1 MAENGVNPPSAFP
14 PSVDPRSG
22 FDGVTK
28 TFRSLRPA
36 FTLPSPTVP
45 LSVASYAFS
54 LLPCPLP
61 SHTAIIDAA
70 TGAAVS
76 FPDLLSQSRSLAASL
91 RAHLGLSNGHVAF
104 ILSPNSLE
112 IPALYLALLSLGA
125 VPAPANPASTPA
137 EIASLVRL
145 SNPTVAFAVSST
157 AAALPRHLPTF
168 LLDSPE
174 FHSFLTSTATSTATR
189 AAEVRQ
195 SDVAAILFSSGT
207 TGQVKAVKLTHRSFI
222 ALAAAVYAMRREGRP
237 KAMLLAAPMFHMM
250 GFVLALKGVVLLTTT
265 VLMGGNRAGATEM
278 LRAAAQ
284 YKVTEITAAPPVVV
298 AMGRPEVVAGLD
310 LSALERVVC
319 GGAPLHPAS
328 AERFMARFP
337 RVKLSQ
343 GYGLT
348 EGGGVSLSIGPD
360 ECSNVRSAGRLHYN
374 VEAKIVDTV
383 TGEALSV
390 GQEGEL
396 WIRGPAVMKG
406 YVGDD
411 EANASTFD
419 SDGWLKTGDLCY
431 FDHDSF
437 LYIVD
442 RLKELIKYKAY
453 QVAPAELELLLQS
466 LPEIMEAA
474 VVPYPHEEA
483 GQIPMA
489 FVVRQPGSNLSE
501 AEIIDFVAKKV
512 APYKKIR
519 KVAFVDSIPKSATGK
534 ILRRELSKQAL
545 SSSISRL

>member
-1 MAENGVNPPSAFP
+1 MAENAVNPPSRSSSSTIP

-36 FTLPSPTVP
+36 VTLPSPTMP
-45 LSVASYAFS
+45 LSAASYAFS
-54 LLPCPLP
+54 LLPSPLP
-61 SHTAIIDAA
+61 SHPAIIDAT

-76 FPDLLSQSRSLAASL
+76 FPDLLSKSRSLAASL
-91 RAHLGLSNGHVAF
+91 RTHLGLSNGHVAF
-104 ILSPNSLE
+104 ILSPNRLE
-112 IPALYLALLSLGA
+112 IPALYLALFSLGA
-125 VPAPANPASTPA
+125 VTAPANPASTPA
-137 EIASLVRL
+137 EIADLVRL
-145 SNPTVAFAVSST
+145 SNPAVAFAVSST
-157 AAALPRHLPTF
+157 ATALPRHLPTF

-174 FHSFLTSTATSTATR
+174 FHSFLTSTATP

-195 SDVAAILFSSGT
+195 SDVAVILFSSGT
-207 TGQVKAVKLTHRSFI
+207 TGRVKAVALTHRSFI
-222 ALAAAVYAMRREGRP
+222 VAAAGFYATRREGRP
-237 KAMLLAAPMFHMM
+237 EVTLLAAPMFHTM
-250 GFVLALKGVVLLTTT
+250 GFVLALKGVVRLATT
-265 VLMGGNRAGATEM
+265 VLMGGGRAGVVEM
-278 LRAAAQ
+278 LQAAEQ
-284 YKVTEITAAPPVVV
+284 HKVTEILAAPPVVV
-298 AMGRPEVVAGLD
+298 AMGRPEVAAGLD
-310 LSALERVVC
+310 LSALERVVS
-319 GGAPLHPAS
+319 GGAPLHPAA
-328 AERFMARFP
+328 AERLMARFP
-337 RVKLSQ
+337 RVELSQ

-348 EGGGVSLSIGPD
+348 EAGGISILIGLD
-360 ECSNVRSAGRLHYN
+360 ECRNVRSAGRIHSN
-374 VEAKIVDTV
+374 VEAKIVDSV

-396 WIRGPAVMKG
+396 WVRGPAIMKG

-411 EANASTFD
+411 EANASAFD

-431 FDHDSF
+431 FDHDGF

-519 KVAFVDSIPKSATGK
+519 KVAFVDSIPKSASGK
-534 ILRRELSKQAL
+534 ILRKELSKQAL
-545 SSSISRL
+545 SRL